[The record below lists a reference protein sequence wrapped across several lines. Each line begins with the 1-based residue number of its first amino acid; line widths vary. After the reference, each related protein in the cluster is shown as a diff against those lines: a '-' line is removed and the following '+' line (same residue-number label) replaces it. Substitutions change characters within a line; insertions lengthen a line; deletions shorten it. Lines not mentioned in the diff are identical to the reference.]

1 MLTCN
6 CDEDTAFLGCYFI
19 VACFT
24 SVIPGV
30 MQVQL
35 RKIKSEVYVFVSLTF
50 CLIENVVVHQPPDC
64 WWGQS
69 FNETVKTF
77 LLTSEK
83 RWNAFWYF
91 NC

>member
-1 MLTCN
+1 MFTCN
-6 CDEDTAFLGCYFI
+6 CDEDTAFLGCYVI
-19 VACFT
+19 VACCT
-24 SVIPGV
+24 GVIPGV

-50 CLIENVVVHQPPDC
+50 CLIENVVVPQPPDC